1 MFKEE
6 IEKMGLESCYGDF
19 EDFKSRV
26 LEKNKV
32 MNPTTITEDEEFNIK
47 HFLDSLSLLKLEQIQ
62 GVKRML
68 DLGTGAGF
76 PGFPL
81 KIAKRDLDVTLL
93 DSLKKRIDFLNE
105 SIEDM
110 GLEGIKGIHARA
122 EELSRKEDYRETFDL
137 VTSRA
142 VANLA
147 TLYEYC
153 LPFVR
158 VGGYMV
164 AMKGPDIEG
173 ELQEGQTA
181 LKTLGGE
188 LVEVRKVDL
197 PPDIEHTLIL
207 VKKVKTTPK
216 KYPRA
221 GGKPRKNPIGL

>member
-6 IEKMGLESCYGDF
+6 IEKMGLGSCYEDF
-19 EDFKSRV
+19 EDFKGRV

-32 MNPTTITEDEEFNIK
+32 MNLTAITEDEEFNIK
-47 HFLDSLSLLKLEQIQ
+47 HFLDSLSLLKLEEIQ
-62 GVKRML
+62 GAKRVL

-76 PGFPL
+76 PGVPL
-81 KIAKRDLDVTLL
+81 KIAKKDLHITLL

-105 SIEDM
+105 TIEDM
-110 GLEGIKGIHARA
+110 GLEGIRGIHARA
-122 EELSRKEDYRETFDL
+122 EELSRKDDYREAFDL

-153 LPFVR
+153 LPFVK

-173 ELQEGQTA
+173 ELKEGQAA
-181 LKTLGGE
+181 LKALGGE
-188 LVEVRKVDL
+188 LVEVKKIDL
-197 PPDIEHTLIL
+197 PQDIEHTLVL
-207 VKKVKTTPK
+207 VKKIKTTPK

>member
-6 IEKMGLESCYGDF
+6 IEKMGLGSCYEDF
-19 EDFKSRV
+19 EDFKGRV

-32 MNPTTITEDEEFNIK
+32 MNLTAITEDEEFNIK
-47 HFLDSLSLLKLEQIQ
+47 HFLDSLSLLKLEEIQ
-62 GVKRML
+62 GAKRVL

-76 PGFPL
+76 PGVPL
-81 KIAKRDLDVTLL
+81 KIAKKYLDITLL

-105 SIEDM
+105 TIEDM
-110 GLEGIKGIHARA
+110 GLEGIRGIHARA
-122 EELSRKEDYRETFDL
+122 EELSRKDDYREAFDL

-153 LPFVR
+153 LPFVK

-173 ELQEGQTA
+173 ELKEGQAA
-181 LKTLGGE
+181 LKALGGE
-188 LVEVRKVDL
+188 LVEVKKIDL
-197 PPDIEHTLIL
+197 PQDIEHTLVL
-207 VKKVKTTPK
+207 VKKIKTTPK

>member
-6 IEKMGLESCYGDF
+6 IEKMGLGSCYEDF
-19 EDFKSRV
+19 EDFKGRV

-32 MNPTTITEDEEFNIK
+32 MNLTAITEDEEFNIK
-47 HFLDSLSLLKLEQIQ
+47 HFLDSLSLLKLEEIQ
-62 GVKRML
+62 GAKRVL

-76 PGFPL
+76 PGVPL
-81 KIAKRDLDVTLL
+81 KIAKKDLDITLL

-105 SIEDM
+105 TIEDM
-110 GLEGIKGIHARA
+110 GLEGIRGIHARA
-122 EELSRKEDYRETFDL
+122 EELSRKDDYREAFDL

-153 LPFVR
+153 LPFVK

-173 ELQEGQTA
+173 ELKEGQAA
-181 LKTLGGE
+181 LKALGGE
-188 LVEVRKVDL
+188 LVEVKKIDL
-197 PPDIEHTLIL
+197 PQDIEHTLVL
-207 VKKVKTTPK
+207 VKKIKTTPK